1 MSTELLT
8 PGFLTALGL
17 AGLLGFRHGFD
28 ADHIAIVD
36 GMTRSRQLHRN
47 YWTARLVGLQ
57 FAAGHSVTILVAAL
71 LMFGQGAALPA
82 WLDGLGV
89 VISVVLLLVI
99 AASNLAHA
107 MAPAGNGA
115 RPLGPVAALLFR
127 VTGRELHPALVGV
140 AFAMSLDSLAQAAFF
155 ASHGGG
161 SSSGGIAAVALLAGV
176 FGAGM
181 MLADA
186 GNGLLLAWFAQRSDS
201 LARQASRFSSGFIA
215 VVALAT
221 VAAVALRETRE
232 GFAQAWEH
240 AGIWTG
246 VGLVVLTS
254 LVYAVRLLMQR
265 ADRAQR
271 VDRAGRA
278 PVRGLH

>member
-1 MSTELLT
+1 MSPELMN
-8 PGFLTALGL
+8 PGFLATLGL
-17 AGLLGFRHGFD
+17 AALLGFRHGFD
-28 ADHIAIVD
+28 ADHIAVVD

-57 FAAGHSVTILVAAL
+57 FAAGHSAAILVAAL

-89 VISVVLLLVI
+89 VISLVLLLVI

-107 MAPAGNGA
+107 LTPAADGVQPGATNG
-115 RPLGPVAALLFR
+115 PMGPMAALLFR
-127 VTGRELHPALVGV
+127 ITGRELHPALVGV

-161 SSSGGIAAVALLAGV
+161 SAAGGIGAVAMLAAV
-176 FGAGM
+176 FGGGM

-186 GNGLLLAWFAQRSDS
+186 GNGLLLAWFAQRSDR
-201 LARQASRFSSGFIA
+201 LARHASRFSSAFIA
-215 VVALAT
+215 VVALGT
-221 VAAVALRETRE
+221 VAAIALRETQA
-232 GFAQAWEH
+232 GFAQAWER

-246 VGLVVLTS
+246 VGLVLLTS
-254 LVYAVRLLMQR
+254 AVYVLRLLLQRTRGAAVR
-265 ADRAQR
+265 
-271 VDRAGRA
+271 
-278 PVRGLH
+278 

>member
-1 MSTELLT
+1 MSTELLN
-8 PGFLTALGL
+8 PGFLATLGL

-28 ADHIAIVD
+28 ADHIAVVD

-57 FAAGHSVTILVAAL
+57 FAAGHSATILIAAL
-71 LMFGQGAALPA
+71 LMFGQGAALPS

-89 VISVVLLLVI
+89 VISIVLLLVI
-99 AASNLAHA
+99 AASNGAHA
-107 MAPAGNGA
+107 MSPVTEGQ
-115 RPLGPVAALLFR
+115 RPLSPTAALLFR

-140 AFAMSLDSLAQAAFF
+140 AFAFSLDSLAQAAFF
-155 ASHGGG
+155 ASHGGSV
-161 SSSGGIAAVALLAGV
+161 SSSGIGAVALLAV
-176 FGAGM
+176 AFGAGM

-201 LARQASRFSSGFIA
+201 LAQKASRFSSAFIA
-215 VVALAT
+215 LVALAT
-221 VAAVALRETRE
+221 VAAVVLRETRQ

-246 VGLVVLTS
+246 LGLVLLTSAVYALRLVVL
-254 LVYAVRLLMQR
+254 R
-265 ADRAQR
+265 ARSAAALR
-271 VDRAGRA
+271 
-278 PVRGLH
+278 

>member
-1 MSTELLT
+1 MNPELMN
-8 PGFLTALGL
+8 PGFLATLGL

-28 ADHIAIVD
+28 ADHIAVVD

-47 YWTARLVGLQ
+47 YWSARLVGLQ
-57 FAAGHSVTILVAAL
+57 FAAGHSAAILVAAL

-89 VISVVLLLVI
+89 VISLVLLLVI

-107 MAPAGNGA
+107 ITPAPDGV
-115 RPLGPVAALLFR
+115 RPIGPMAALLFR
-127 VTGRELHPALVGV
+127 VTGRDLHPTLVGV

-155 ASHGGG
+155 ASQGG
-161 SSSGGIAAVALLAGV
+161 SSAAGGIGAVALLAAA
-176 FGAGM
+176 FGGGM

-186 GNGLLLAWFAQRSDS
+186 GNGLLLAWFAQRSDR
-201 LARQASRFSSGFIA
+201 LARQASRFSSAFIA

-221 VAAVALRETRE
+221 VAAIALRETQA
-232 GFAQAWEH
+232 GFAQAWEQ

-246 VGLVVLTS
+246 VGLVLLTS
-254 LVYAVRLLMQR
+254 AVYALRLLLQR
-265 ADRAQR
+265 TRGAA
-271 VDRAGRA
+271 
-278 PVRGLH
+278 VR

>member
-1 MSTELLT
+1 MNIDLLT
-8 PGFLTALGL
+8 PGFLATLGL

-28 ADHIAIVD
+28 ADHIAVVD

-57 FAAGHSVTILVAAL
+57 FAAGHSATILVAAL
-71 LMFGQGAALPA
+71 LMFGQGAALPS

-89 VISVVLLLVI
+89 TISVALLLVI
-99 AASNLAHA
+99 AVSNLAHA
-107 MAPAGNGA
+107 LTPAAGGVHPH
-115 RPLGPVAALLFR
+115 RPLGPMAALLFR

-140 AFAMSLDSLAQAAFF
+140 AFAFSLDSLAQAAFF

-161 SSSGGIAAVALLAGV
+161 ASDSGSLGAVALLAGA

-186 GNGLLLAWFAQRSDS
+186 GNGLLLAWFAHRSDR
-201 LARQASRFSSGFIA
+201 LAQQASRFSSAFIA

-221 VAAVALRETRE
+221 VAAIVLRETRA
-232 GFAQAWEH
+232 GFAEAWES
-240 AGIWTG
+240 AGVWTG
-246 VGLVVLTS
+246 VGLVLLTS
-254 LVYAVRLLMQR
+254 AVYVVRLLLQR
-265 ADRAQR
+265 AERS
-271 VDRAGRA
+271 
-278 PVRGLH
+278 RGAVAR